1 MKGIGFDGT
10 VSWSSFGARV
20 LVSFVGVGVWQWN
33 VPPTA
38 RRIET
43 KHDDDAQ
50 SQCVCMIA
58 TTSSFIL
65 SLICL
70 SRSLRDET
78 RGRKEPALA
87 LPKPASQRVSEGVA
101 HKRIE
106 RETDGG
112 CEVALS
118 VLLCWF

>member
-1 MKGIGFDGT
+1 MAQSRGI
-10 VSWSSFGARV
+10 RLV
-20 LVSFVGVGVWQWN
+20 LVCWCRSLGFGLGLGWQWN

-50 SQCVCMIA
+50 SQCVYDRNNVVVH
-58 TTSSFIL
+58 L

-78 RGRKEPALA
+78 RGRKEPALD
-87 LPKPASQRVSEGVA
+87 LPKPASE
-101 HKRIE
+101 
-106 RETDGG
+106 
-112 CEVALS
+112 
-118 VLLCWF
+118 